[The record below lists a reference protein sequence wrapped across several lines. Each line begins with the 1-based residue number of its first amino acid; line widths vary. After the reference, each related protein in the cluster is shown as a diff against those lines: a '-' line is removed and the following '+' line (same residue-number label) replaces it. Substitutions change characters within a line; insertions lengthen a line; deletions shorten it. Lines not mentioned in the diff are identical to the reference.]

1 MVLALVMMAH
11 KWHHGTMAQEAGA
24 THRVL
29 GRTLA
34 VNIQSAG
41 RWGPPFLDGETEA
54 WQRRSGTCACSLQ
67 LAG

>member
-11 KWHHGTMAQEAGA
+11 KCHHGTMAQEAGA

-34 VNIQSAG
+34 VNIQPAG

-54 WQRRSGTCACSLQ
+54 WQ
-67 LAG
+67 